1 MCFLVKGL
9 VEIDQREKTWCCR
22 FTGLSGSGKSTV
34 AITLEHALAAH
45 GRLTTLLD
53 GDNIRHGLNN
63 NLGFSPA
70 DREENIRRI
79 GEVSKLMVWSLGLLM
94 DT

>member
-1 MCFLVKGL
+1 M
-9 VEIDQREKTWCCR
+9 
-22 FTGLSGSGKSTV
+22 
-34 AITLEHALAAH
+34 AIVLEHALAAH

-63 NLGFSPA
+63 NLGFSPR

-79 GEVSKLMVWSLGLLM
+79 GEVAKLMVRLSAFAAPIGAQPCSG
-94 DT
+94 